1 MITYYFRDTTD
12 ENLKEIDTISD
23 GVWIHAVEPSREE
36 LVELFTRFDLEEE
49 LIDDVQDFFEVPRV
63 DRSNGATFFF
73 TRYPLS
79 NHGEN
84 VETAPLAIIFGE
96 TFVLTVAQSAIP
108 QFEQFTNGKTVVHT
122 TDKTKLF
129 LSMMQA
135 IKESFERELVKLRR
149 SVHRDRARLRRVGN
163 REIERFVVY
172 EHKLSDMITALIPTN
187 TALQQVTK
195 GNSLQMLEEDQDFLS
210 DLLVDNN
217 QLVDS
222 ARSVLKTLQNI
233 RSATEAIL
241 TNNLNAT
248 IRTLTLVTVL
258 LTIPM
263 VVSSFFGMNVK
274 LPFAEVE
281 WAFWAILSI
290 ALAVVGAV
298 VFYFKKNNW
307 F

>member
-1 MITYYFRDTTD
+1 MITYYFRDTQD
-12 ENLKEIDTISD
+12 ESLKELDTIST

-36 LVELFTRFDLEEE
+36 LAELFAKFDLEEE

-63 DRSNGATFFF
+63 DKSDNATFFF
-73 TRYPLS
+73 TRYPSS

-96 TFVLTVAQSAIP
+96 TFVLTVAQSDIP
-108 QFEQFTNGKTVVHT
+108 QFEQFINGKTVVHT

-163 REIERFVVY
+163 REIERFVIY

-195 GNSLQMLEEDQDFLS
+195 GNSLHMLEEDQDFLS
-210 DLLVDNN
+210 DLIVDNN

-241 TNNLNAT
+241 TNNLNTT
-248 IRTLTLVTVL
+248 IRTLTLFTVL

-263 VVSSFFGMNVK
+263 VVASFFGMNVK
-274 LPFAEVE
+274 LPFADAE
-281 WAFWAILSI
+281 WAFWVILGTVFVI
-290 ALAVVGAV
+290 VGIVVT
-298 VFYFKKNNW
+298 YFKRNEW